1 MPPGRAD
8 RKTPRKT
15 TTGSCCAARAR
26 CRPASNGSASPDA
39 RTRASPAGS
48 PRARSRRALC
58 PRAPSRWARSR
69 RTASLVTAAC
79 PVTACPVLASP
90 LVACPTARR
99 RAHLLTGACRTAGTQ
114 MAACPMG
121 RSPTAARRT
130 RAYRTVRLRTVRL
143 RTVPLRTVPLS
154 TVPLRTVPLSTVP
167 LRTVECRMAACRAAG
182 SRTLV
187 PHLMALPCPM
197 AGQYPAHSIG
207 CRTGAGCR
215 RAQTGSTGRRG
226 PAHRA
231 GPRVGTMGRVRPPKT
246 HTPTVG
252 AARSRRRAHRRRAA
266 PGPQDRPQARLTE
279 VRSPTVPPG
288 HRGYLGH
295 PGYPGHLGYPGLRRC
310 ASTRPPGRASVLLTA
325 ASGWG
330 HRWARH
336 RGHHLGHRWAL
347 GRSHR
352 GR

>member
-154 TVPLRTVPLSTVP
+154 TVPLSTVP